1 MTPPPPLSPEEKEQV
16 LQTIEMFGVI
26 VQASPN
32 DAQSLEILKDAY
44 VRVGQ
49 VADAVQAARKLGEI
63 FAGAEQYARATRELE
78 YVLEH
83 EPSNVEVMTQ
93 LAEIEEKLQ
102 KAKENG
108 EGSEIDLDYQAVVG
122 GNLMATSQTMKM
134 TGRSAATLDAVNKTL
149 VVEDGNEALM
159 KFLLQHK
166 IAPEEVLRTSLD
178 RVSKK
183 NKDLAPNTMA
193 HSLLDEVVR
202 RGGLDIEATLCSIV
216 DRSKFAYIPLEYYEV
231 DRQIVKM
238 LPETLTLGRLIVPF
252 DVISRTLMVAMANP
266 FDAAGK
272 EAVQQL
278 LDYNI
283 QWHLA
288 SPERLPRCSARLT
301 GCPPPGS
308 SARSHRDSNSLQRK
322 QS

>member
-1 MTPPPPLSPEEKEQV
+1 MTQQPPLSPEEKEQV

-49 VADAVQAARKLGEI
+49 VAEAVQAARKLGEI
-63 FAGAEQYARATRELE
+63 FAGAEQYRRAMREYE

-83 EPSNVEVMTQ
+83 EPSNVEVMTL
-93 LAEIEEKLQ
+93 LAEIADKLQ
-102 KAKENG
+102 QVKANG
-108 EGSEIDLDYQAVVG
+108 EGSEIDLDYQAAVG
-122 GNLMATSQTMKM
+122 GNLMATSQTMK
-134 TGRSAATLDAVNKTL
+134 TTVRSAATIDAVNKTL
-149 VVEDGNEALM
+149 VIEDGNEALM

-166 IAPEEVLRTSLD
+166 IAPEEVLRISLD

-238 LPETLTLGRLIVPF
+238 LPEMVTLGRLIVPF
-252 DVISRTLMVAMANP
+252 DVISRTLMVALANP

-272 EAVQQL
+272 DAVQQL
-278 LDYNI
+278 LDFNI
-283 QWHLA
+283 QWHIA
-288 SPERLPRCSARLT
+288 SPAAITKVLSETYRVAA
-301 GCPPPGS
+301 PGIIGAEPS
-308 SARSHRDSNSLQRK
+308 GFKLATA
-322 QS
+322 

>member
-1 MTPPPPLSPEEKEQV
+1 MTQPPPLSPEEKEQV

-49 VADAVQAARKLGEI
+49 VAEAVQAARKLGEI
-63 FAGAEQYARATRELE
+63 FVGAVQYQRAMREFE

-83 EPSNVEVMTQ
+83 EPANVEVMTL
-93 LAEIEEKLQ
+93 LADIEEKLQ
-102 KAKENG
+102 HVKETG
-108 EGSEIDLDYQAVVG
+108 EGGEIDLDFRAAVG
-122 GNLMATSQTMKM
+122 GNLMATSQTTMKM
-134 TGRSAATLDAVNKTL
+134 TARSAATIDAVNKTL

-166 IAPEEVLRTSLD
+166 VAPEEVLRISLD
-178 RVSKK
+178 RVAKK

-202 RGGLDIEATLCSIV
+202 RGGLDLEATLCTIV
-216 DRSKFAYIPLEYYEV
+216 DRSKFSYIPLEYYEV

-238 LPETLTLGRLIVPF
+238 LPETVTLGRLIVPF
-252 DVISRTLMVAMANP
+252 DVISRTLMVALANP

-278 LDYNI
+278 LDFNI
-283 QWHLA
+283 QWHTA
-288 SPERLPRCSARLT
+288 SPAAITKVLSETYRVA
-301 GCPPPGS
+301 PPGIIGAEAS
-308 SARSHRDSNSLQRK
+308 TFKLATT
-322 QS
+322 

>member
-1 MTPPPPLSPEEKEQV
+1 MTQPPPLSPEEKEQV

-49 VADAVQAARKLGEI
+49 VAEAVQAARKLGEI
-63 FAGAEQYARATRELE
+63 FVGAEQYRRATREFE

-83 EPSNVEVMTQ
+83 EPANVEVMTL
-93 LAEIEEKLQ
+93 LADIEEKLQ
-102 KAKENG
+102 HVKETG
-108 EGSEIDLDYQAVVG
+108 EGSEIDLDFQAAVG
-122 GNLMATSQTMKM
+122 GNLMATSQTTMKM
-134 TGRSAATLDAVNKTL
+134 TARSAATIDAVNKTL

-178 RVSKK
+178 RVAKK

-202 RGGLDIEATLCSIV
+202 RGGLDPEATLCAIV
-216 DRSKFAYIPLEYYEV
+216 DRSKFAYVPLEYYEV

-238 LPETLTLGRLIVPF
+238 LPETVTLGRLIVPF
-252 DVISRTLMVAMANP
+252 DVISRTLMVALANP

-272 EAVQQL
+272 DAVQQL
-278 LDYNI
+278 LDFNI
-283 QWHLA
+283 QWHTA
-288 SPERLPRCSARLT
+288 SPAAITKVLSETYRVA
-301 GCPPPGS
+301 PPGIIG
-308 SARSHRDSNSLQRK
+308 AEGPALK
-322 QS
+322 LATP

>member
-1 MTPPPPLSPEEKEQV
+1 MTQPPPLSPEEKEQI

-32 DAQSLEILKDAY
+32 DAQSLEILRDAY

-49 VADAVQAARKLGEI
+49 VAEAVQAARKLGEI
-63 FAGAEQYARATRELE
+63 FTGAEQYQRAMREFE
-78 YVLEH
+78 YVLEY
-83 EPSNVEVMTQ
+83 EPSNVEVMT
-93 LAEIEEKLQ
+93 LHADVADKLQ
-102 KAKENG
+102 RLKENG
-108 EGSEIDLDYQAVVG
+108 EGSEIDLDYQSAVG
-122 GNLMATSQTMKM
+122 GNLMTTSQTMKS
-134 TGRSAATLDAVNKTL
+134 TVRSAATIDAVNKTL

-178 RVSKK
+178 RVAKK

-202 RGGLDIEATLCSIV
+202 RGGLDLEATLCSIV

-238 LPETLTLGRLIVPF
+238 LPETVTLGRLIVPF
-252 DVISRTLMVAMANP
+252 DVISRTLMVALANP

-272 EAVQQL
+272 DAVQQL
-278 LDYNI
+278 LDFNI
-283 QWHLA
+283 QWHIA
-288 SPERLPRCSARLT
+288 SPAAITKVLSETYRVAA
-301 GCPPPGS
+301 PGIIG
-308 SARSHRDSNSLQRK
+308 AEAAGFKLATA
-322 QS
+322 

>member
-1 MTPPPPLSPEEKEQV
+1 MTQPPPLSPEEKEQV

-32 DAQSLEILKDAY
+32 DAQSLEILRDAH

-49 VADAVQAARKLGEI
+49 VAEAVQAARKLGEI
-63 FAGAEQYARATRELE
+63 FAGAEQYQRALREFE

-83 EPSNVEVMTQ
+83 EPSNVEVMT
-93 LAEIEEKLQ
+93 LHADVADKLQ
-102 KAKENG
+102 RMKENG
-108 EGSEIDLDYQAVVG
+108 EGSEIDLDYQSAVG
-122 GNLMATSQTMKM
+122 GNLMTTSQTMKS
-134 TGRSAATLDAVNKTL
+134 TVRSAATIDAVNKTL

-178 RVSKK
+178 RVAKK

-202 RGGLDIEATLCSIV
+202 RGGLDLEATLCSIV

-238 LPETLTLGRLIVPF
+238 LPETVTLGRLIVPF
-252 DVISRTLMVAMANP
+252 DVISRTLMVALANP

-272 EAVQQL
+272 DAVQQL
-278 LDYNI
+278 LDFNI
-283 QWHLA
+283 QWHIA
-288 SPERLPRCSARLT
+288 SPAAITKVLSETYRVAA
-301 GCPPPGS
+301 PGIIG
-308 SARSHRDSNSLQRK
+308 AEAAGFKLATA
-322 QS
+322 

>member
-1 MTPPPPLSPEEKEQV
+1 MTQPPPLSPEEKEQV

-32 DAQSLEILKDAY
+32 DAQSLEILRDAY

-49 VADAVQAARKLGEI
+49 VTEAVQAARKLGEI
-63 FAGAEQYARATRELE
+63 FAGAEQYQRAMREFE

-83 EPSNVEVMTQ
+83 EPSNVEVMT
-93 LAEIEEKLQ
+93 LHADVADRLQ
-102 KAKENG
+102 RMKENG
-108 EGSEIDLDYQAVVG
+108 EGSEIDLDYQAAVG
-122 GNLMATSQTMKM
+122 GNLMATSQTMKS
-134 TGRSAATLDAVNKTL
+134 TRSAATIDAVNKTL

-166 IAPEEVLRTSLD
+166 IAPEEVLRLSLD
-178 RVSKK
+178 RVAKK

-202 RGGLDIEATLCSIV
+202 RGGLDLEATLCSIV

-238 LPETLTLGRLIVPF
+238 LPETVTLGRLIVPF
-252 DVISRTLMVAMANP
+252 DVISRTLMVALANP

-278 LDYNI
+278 LDFNI
-283 QWHLA
+283 QWHIA
-288 SPERLPRCSARLT
+288 SPEAITKVLSETYRVAA
-301 GCPPPGS
+301 PGIIGADAS
-308 SARSHRDSNSLQRK
+308 GFKLATA
-322 QS
+322 

>member
-1 MTPPPPLSPEEKEQV
+1 MTQPPPLSPEEKEQV

-49 VADAVQAARKLGEI
+49 VAEAVQAARKLGEI
-63 FAGAEQYARATRELE
+63 FSGAQQYKRAMREFE

-83 EPSNVEVMTQ
+83 EPSNVEVMTL
-93 LAEIEEKLQ
+93 LADIADKLQ
-102 KAKENG
+102 VAKANG
-108 EGSEIDLDYQAVVG
+108 EGSEIDLDFQAAVG
-122 GNLMATSQTMKM
+122 GNLMATSQTMK
-134 TGRSAATLDAVNKTL
+134 TAGRSAATIDAVNKTL

-166 IAPEEVLRTSLD
+166 IAPEEVLRLSLD
-178 RVSKK
+178 RVAKK

-238 LPETLTLGRLIVPF
+238 LPETVTLGRLIVPF
-252 DVISRTLMVAMANP
+252 DVISRTLMVALANP

-272 EAVQQL
+272 DAVQQL
-278 LDYNI
+278 LDFNI
-283 QWHLA
+283 QWHIA
-288 SPERLPRCSARLT
+288 SPGAITKVLSEVYRVSA
-301 GCPPPGS
+301 PGIIG
-308 SARSHRDSNSLQRK
+308 AEAPGFKLATA
-322 QS
+322 

>member
-1 MTPPPPLSPEEKEQV
+1 MTQPPPLSPEEKEQV

-32 DAQSLEILKDAY
+32 DAQSLEILRDAY

-49 VADAVQAARKLGEI
+49 VAEAVQAARKLGEI
-63 FAGAEQYARATRELE
+63 FTGAEQYRRALREFE

-83 EPSNVEVMTQ
+83 EPANVEVMTL

-102 KAKENG
+102 HAGENG
-108 EGSEIDLDYQAVVG
+108 QGGEIDLDYRGAVG
-122 GNLMATSQTMKM
+122 GNLMATSQTMK
-134 TGRSAATLDAVNKTL
+134 TTTRSAATIDAVNKAL

-166 IAPEEVLRTSLD
+166 IAPEEVLRISLD
-178 RVSKK
+178 RVAKK

-202 RGGLDIEATLCSIV
+202 RGGLDLEATLCSIV
-216 DRSKFAYIPLEYYEV
+216 DRSKFAYIPLEHYEV

-238 LPETLTLGRLIVPF
+238 LPETVTLGRLIVPF
-252 DVISRTLMVAMANP
+252 DVISRTLMVALANP

-272 EAVQQL
+272 DAVQQL
-278 LDYNI
+278 LDFSI
-283 QWHLA
+283 QWHIA
-288 SPERLPRCSARLT
+288 SPSAITKVLSETYRVAA
-301 GCPPPGS
+301 PGIIGAETS
-308 SARSHRDSNSLQRK
+308 GFKLATA
-322 QS
+322 

>member
-1 MTPPPPLSPEEKEQV
+1 MTQPPPLSPEEKEQI

-32 DAQSLEILKDAY
+32 DAQSLEILRDAY

-49 VADAVQAARKLGEI
+49 VAEAVQAARKLGEI
-63 FAGAEQYARATRELE
+63 FTGAEQYQRAMREFE
-78 YVLEH
+78 YVLEY

-93 LAEIEEKLQ
+93 HADVADKLQ
-102 KAKENG
+102 RLKENG
-108 EGSEIDLDYQAVVG
+108 EGSEIDLDYQSAVG
-122 GNLMATSQTMKM
+122 GNLMTTSQTMKS
-134 TGRSAATLDAVNKTL
+134 TVRSAATIDAVNKTL

-178 RVSKK
+178 RVAKK

-202 RGGLDIEATLCSIV
+202 RGGLDLEATLCSIV

-238 LPETLTLGRLIVPF
+238 LPETVTLGRLIVPF
-252 DVISRTLMVAMANP
+252 DVISRTLMVALANP

-272 EAVQQL
+272 DAVQQL
-278 LDYNI
+278 LDFNI
-283 QWHLA
+283 QWHIA
-288 SPERLPRCSARLT
+288 SPAAITKVLSETYRVAA
-301 GCPPPGS
+301 PGIIG
-308 SARSHRDSNSLQRK
+308 AEAAGFKLATA
-322 QS
+322 